1 MDTTNNV
8 RTSERQ
14 NVVVALQ
21 VASVI
26 AESLAPVAPLIET
39 VLLDHS
45 AHGSV
50 EEHYAFLQQLLQTLE
65 ARAAL
70 DLIYWSHSERRCRYT
85 RRSAFLTGIEQPLRS
100 LPATL
105 AMPTMRTG
113 TAHASAPSTATRG

>member
-1 MDTTNNV
+1 MNTTNNI
-8 RTSERQ
+8 RTGERQ

-21 VASVI
+21 IAPVI

-39 VLLDHS
+39 VLLDHG
-45 AHGSV
+45 AHRTV

-65 ARAAL
+65 ARPAL

-100 LPATL
+100 LSAMP
-105 AMPTMRTG
+105 AMPTMC
-113 TAHASAPSTATRG
+113 A